1 MRNRMLLDIDSL
13 TYGLGVWVQNQDL
26 VICGDNGNPAV
37 AKGHGLGCGA
47 CGQDDFCWQAWAI
60 GRQADDKQADNHYK
74 PANHHHG

>member
-47 CGQDDFCWQAWAI
+47 
-60 GRQADDKQADNHYK
+60 
-74 PANHHHG
+74 